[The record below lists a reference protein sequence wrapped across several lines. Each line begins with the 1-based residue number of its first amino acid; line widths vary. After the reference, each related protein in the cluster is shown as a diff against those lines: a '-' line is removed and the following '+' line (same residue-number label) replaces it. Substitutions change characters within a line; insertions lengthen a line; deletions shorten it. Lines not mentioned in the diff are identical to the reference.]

1 MNENNSHIE
10 NEDLNFLN
18 GISKKNNFKTPAGY
32 FEGLASNLETKL
44 EVKNSKSP
52 KRGIVRN
59 IVINLSI
66 AAAVIIGVFIFKPS
80 TNQIE
85 TPVFL
90 GETVVVDDFMES
102 MIDSDDFVEIDYVAD
117 MIPVE
122 SVETEVEILL
132 AVTDVDYQ
140 EISSDDLY
148 DVFESDW
155 EEIDYE
161 F

>member
-1 MNENNSHIE
+1 MNKDNSHIE
-10 NEDLNFLN
+10 NEDLNFLK

-32 FEGLASNLETKL
+32 FEGLASKLETEL
-44 EVKNSKSP
+44 EVENSKSP

-80 TNQIE
+80 TNQLE
-85 TPVFL
+85 LPAFL
-90 GETVVVDDFMES
+90 GEEVMVGDFMES
-102 MIDSDDFVEIDYVAD
+102 MIEDDNVDIDYVAE
-117 MIPVE
+117 ITPLE
-122 SVETEVEILL
+122 PIEKEVEVLL
-132 AVTDVDYQ
+132 A
-140 EISSDDLY
+140 DLKAEHDEFSADELV

-155 EEIDYE
+155 EEVDYE